1 MATLVLFH
9 SALGL
14 RPAVGRF
21 ADRLRAHGHEVRT
34 PDLYDGRV
42 FDDLDEGVA
51 FRDELG
57 VPTLMQRAVDAVT
70 DLPGDIHYAGMSMG
84 VAPAQLL
91 AATRPGASGAFLIHG
106 GLPLELFGLDRWPPS
121 VPVQLHV
128 SPEDPWVDQAGLD
141 ALVATLPPAART
153 VVWYSGTGH
162 LFTDDGS
169 EEHDASATDRVLAAA
184 ATFLEGR

>member
-14 RPAVGRF
+14 RPAVARF
-21 ADRLRAHGHEVRT
+21 ADRLRAHDHEVHT

-42 FDDLDEGVA
+42 FDDLGEGVA

-57 VPTLMQRAVDAVT
+57 VPALMRRALEAVA
-70 DLPGDIHYAGMSMG
+70 DLPGDVHYAGMSMG

-91 AATRPGASGAFLIHG
+91 AATRPGALGAVLIHG
-106 GLPLELFGLDRWPPS
+106 GLPPELFGLERWPSS

-128 SPEDPWVDQAGLD
+128 SPADPWVDQAGLD
-141 ALVATLPPAART
+141 ALVAALPPGTRS
-153 VVWYSGTGH
+153 VVPYPGTGH
-162 LFTDDGS
+162 LFTDGDS
-169 EEHDASATDRVLAAA
+169 AEYDAAATDRVLVAAA
-184 ATFLEGR
+184 AFLAGR